1 MIGWKYTKVEDA
13 DDEVK
18 ELAQEMKAATE
29 AKLRATFSQFEAV
42 KFKKQYVMGTNYFI
56 KVKVGHEQFVQFKF
70 IKTLVLMVVVKSY
83 LKLKEEIL
91 LLINYKII

>member
-56 KVKVGHEQFVQFKF
+56 KVKVGHEQFVHIQVYKNARVNGGGEELS
-70 IKTLVLMVVVKSY
+70 KTEGGNTLADQL
-83 LKLKEEIL
+83 
-91 LLINYKII
+91 